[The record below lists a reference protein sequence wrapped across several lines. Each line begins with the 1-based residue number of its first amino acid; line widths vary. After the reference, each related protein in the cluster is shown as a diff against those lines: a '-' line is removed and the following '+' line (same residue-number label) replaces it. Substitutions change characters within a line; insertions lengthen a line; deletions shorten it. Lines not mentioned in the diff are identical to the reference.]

1 MIVLDIKEVCESCS
15 GRLVGDAHT
24 KINKITTDSRKAGR
38 GSLFA
43 AIAGE
48 RVDGHNYI
56 EAAVRGGAAA
66 VLVEKEPKET
76 SVPYIVVG
84 STLKAL
90 QDIAAYILKK
100 ADIPVVGIGGSV
112 GKTST
117 KEAIASVLAQK
128 FSVLKTEGNFNN
140 DLGLPLTVFEL
151 TENNDIAVLEMGIS
165 DFGEMHLLASIA
177 RPDICILT
185 NIGDC
190 HLENLGNRAGVF
202 KAKTEMFDFL
212 KPDGHIILNG
222 DDEYLSKVN
231 DVNGVHPLFF
241 GLDDANDVWADNIAQ
256 DGIKGT
262 YCDIHT
268 YKGDINVLVPKPG
281 KHAVYNAL
289 AAVSAGLV
297 MNLSLDEIKNGIEAQ
312 ESVSGRFNIIN
323 ENSLTIIDDCYNA
336 NPMSMKASLG
346 ILGKADTRR
355 VAILGDMGELGY
367 DERELHAQV
376 GRFAAAQNIDVVVCI
391 GNLSRNILNETLKN
405 SKTFGMFFN
414 DIESFEDEMDAIIR
428 KGDTVLV
435 KASHFMHF
443 ERIVEDLRKV
453 ELKK

>member
-1 MIVLDIKEVCESCS
+1 MIVLNIKEICDVCG
-15 GRLVGDAHT
+15 GRLVGEPNT
-24 KINKITTDSRKAGR
+24 EINKITTDSRKAEK

-48 RVDGHNYI
+48 RVDGHDYI
-56 EAAVRGGAAA
+56 GAAVRCGAAA
-66 VLVEKEPKET
+66 VLVEKELKEPG
-76 SVPYIVVG
+76 VPYIVVN

-151 TENNDIAVLEMGIS
+151 TKKHEVAVLEMGIS

-177 RPDICILT
+177 RPDVCVLT

-190 HLENLGNRAGVF
+190 HLENLGDRAGVF

-212 KPDGHIILNG
+212 KPNGHIVLNG
-222 DDEYLSKVN
+222 DDDYLLNV
-231 DVNGVHPLFF
+231 DEVNGICPTFY
-241 GLDDANDVWADNIAQ
+241 GIGSTNDVWADNITQ
-256 DGIKGT
+256 DGIKGM

-268 YKGDINVLVPKPG
+268 VKGSITAFVPRPG
-281 KHAVYNAL
+281 VHAIYNTL
-289 AAVSAGLV
+289 AAASVGLI
-297 MNLSLDEIKNGIEAQ
+297 MGLSLDEIKSGIEAQ

-346 ILGKADTRR
+346 ILGKAGTRR
-355 VAILGDMGELGY
+355 VAILGDMGELGD
-367 DERELHAQV
+367 DEAELHAQV
-376 GRFAAAQNIDVVVCI
+376 GRFAAEQKIDVVVCI
-391 GNLSRNILNETLKN
+391 GKLSRNILDEAVKN
-405 SKTFGMFFN
+405 TGTEGMFFD
-414 DIESFEDEMDAIIR
+414 DIKSFEDKMNSIIR
-428 KGDTVLV
+428 NGDTILV
-435 KASHFMHF
+435 KASHFMRF
-443 ERIVEDLRKV
+443 EKIVDDLRNTDFK
-453 ELKK
+453 